1 MFYMLMLVVSI
12 FYYPKKTKILKGE
25 EIFYFKDNLHY
36 KYRFFKNYSKFFVK
50 KLRNISENTIIFN
63 I

>member
-1 MFYMLMLVVSI
+1 MLMLVIGI
-12 FYYPKKTKILKGE
+12 FYYPKNKILKGE

-50 KLRNISENTIIFN
+50 KLRNISEKTIIFN